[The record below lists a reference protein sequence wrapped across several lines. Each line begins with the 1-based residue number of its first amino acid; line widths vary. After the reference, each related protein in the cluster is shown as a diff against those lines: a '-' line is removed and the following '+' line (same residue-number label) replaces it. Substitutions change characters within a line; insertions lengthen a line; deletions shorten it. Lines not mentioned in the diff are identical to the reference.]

1 MLRNWGDGRALGGGL
16 TPVLAVVS
24 VFNAP
29 RFNNRGAAKRFWN
42 KTFRRIAFFA
52 KIRSVR
58 GTANRS
64 FCRVRGA
71 ASRLFCR
78 GRGGRRGDFARFR
91 G

>member
-24 VFNAP
+24 VFNAS

-58 GTANRS
+58 ETANRS
-64 FCRVRGA
+64 FCRVRGGGEPVVLPRSRG
-71 ASRLFCR
+71 ASGGFCA
-78 GRGGRRGDFARFR
+78 F
-91 G
+91 